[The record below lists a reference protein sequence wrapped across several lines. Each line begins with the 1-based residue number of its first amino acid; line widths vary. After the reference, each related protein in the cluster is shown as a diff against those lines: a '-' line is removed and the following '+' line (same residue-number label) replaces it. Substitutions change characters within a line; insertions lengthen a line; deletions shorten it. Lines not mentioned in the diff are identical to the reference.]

1 MKKLSFSRSLVCVSL
16 LALLSAGASAAE
28 KVTLKLAHNLNAATL
43 FIRRLSRWRKRLTNF
58 PTAI

>member
-28 KVTLKLAHNLNAATL
+28 KVTLKLAHNLERSHVVHQAFEQMAKEVNQLSNA
-43 FIRRLSRWRKRLTNF
+43 I
-58 PTAI
+58 